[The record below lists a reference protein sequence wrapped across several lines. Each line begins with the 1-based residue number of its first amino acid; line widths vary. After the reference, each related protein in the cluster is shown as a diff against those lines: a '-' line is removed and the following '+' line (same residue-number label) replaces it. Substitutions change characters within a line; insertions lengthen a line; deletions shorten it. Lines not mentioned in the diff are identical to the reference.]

1 LVPIAIGIEIWDLV
15 FLYVDLKEK
24 LMNYSK
30 IGVRYA
36 KALLLTA
43 VEENILEKVKNDMQF
58 IHEVI
63 ATVPEFNHIF
73 NSPVVKPSEKQNI
86 FKNTFEPFLSKLTIN
101 FVEMLIK
108 HRRESRLS
116 DVIRNFFAQYKIN
129 QGIVTASLITP
140 IKIDDNLK
148 NEISQL
154 LHSKYNKTIELS
166 STIDSS
172 IIGGFVLQIE
182 DMQYDASVKTRLK
195 KVRNELMNTQLLEV
209 RSS

>member
-1 LVPIAIGIEIWDLV
+1 
-15 FLYVDLKEK
+15 
-24 LMNYSK
+24 MNYSK

-154 LHSKYNKTIELS
+154 LHSKYNKTIELL

-182 DMQYDASVKTRLK
+182 DIQYDASVKTRLK

>member
-1 LVPIAIGIEIWDLV
+1 
-15 FLYVDLKEK
+15 
-24 LMNYSK
+24 
-30 IGVRYA
+30 
-36 KALLLTA
+36 
-43 VEENILEKVKNDMQF
+43 
-58 IHEVI
+58 
-63 ATVPEFNHIF
+63 
-73 NSPVVKPSEKQNI
+73 
-86 FKNTFEPFLSKLTIN
+86 
-101 FVEMLIK
+101 MLIK

-154 LHSKYNKTIELS
+154 LHSKYNKTIELL

-182 DMQYDASVKTRLK
+182 DIQYDASVKTRLK